1 MVALELLL
9 AASDNDQ
16 ATVTALVAA
25 GLDEDSLNQALSCAV
40 AYSHLHLAEYL
51 MTEGAQLAWG
61 DYDPLHHALENGQIA
76 ATKFC
81 LAHGIDINVQDGMII
96 CLAASSMPPN
106 FVAWLIKQGADVNS
120 NQGQAIVNAI
130 IYQRLDNVR
139 VLLNHGANPNLNQQ
153 QAMRE
158 ARSRVAR
165 GNKLTV
171 TINRLVAEAA
181 KCFPY

>member
-1 MVALELLL
+1 MVALELLR

-51 MTEGAQLAWG
+51 MAKGAQLAWG
-61 DYDPLHHALENGQIA
+61 DYDPLRCAIENGEIV

-81 LAHGIDINVQDGMII
+81 LAHGIDINVQNGMIL
-96 CLAASSMPPN
+96 CLAAISMPPD
-106 FVAWLIKQGADVNS
+106 FIAWLVNQGADVNS
-120 NQGQAIVNAI
+120 NQGQPIVNAI

-153 QAMRE
+153 QAVRE
-158 ARSRVAR
+158 AKSRVAQVNR
-165 GNKLTV
+165 LTV
-171 TINRLVAEAA
+171 DIYRLVTKAA
-181 KCFPY
+181 KCFLY